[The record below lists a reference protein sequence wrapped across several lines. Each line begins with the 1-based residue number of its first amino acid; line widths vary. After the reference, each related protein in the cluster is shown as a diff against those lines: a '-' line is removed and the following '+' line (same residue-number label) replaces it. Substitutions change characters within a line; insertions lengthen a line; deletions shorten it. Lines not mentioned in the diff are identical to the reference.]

1 MGLIRKQARVDLKT
15 KIEEWIKSQPVI
27 NTYAELGWVKIEP
40 DYTIKI
46 THSYALRSILQTKGE
61 ILDYLMFDFSE
72 CDTIM
77 IDLPMGYE
85 EVVKT
90 LNKCDKYITGIDSC
104 IVVCLS
110 GKSYGFVRHNNE
122 WIRSHYINCI
132 KS

>member
-1 MGLIRKQARVDLKT
+1 MLNR
-15 KIEEWIKSQPVI
+15 
-27 NTYAELGWVKIEP
+27 YAEQGWVKIAY
-40 DYTIKI
+40 DYIIKI
-46 THSYALRSILQTKGE
+46 THSYALRPILQTKGE
-61 ILDYLMFDFSE
+61 MPDYLMFDFSE
-72 CDTIM
+72 CSAIM
-77 IDLPMGYE
+77 IDLPWGYKE
-85 EVVKT
+85 IVRS